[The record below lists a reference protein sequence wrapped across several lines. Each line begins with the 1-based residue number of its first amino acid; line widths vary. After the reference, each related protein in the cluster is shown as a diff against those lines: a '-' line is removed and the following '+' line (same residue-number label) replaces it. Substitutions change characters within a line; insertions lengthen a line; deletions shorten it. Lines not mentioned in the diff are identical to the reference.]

1 VPPFQTDVKDDKIL
15 KITSEN
21 NSMQANVWMY
31 LFFSLLVIA
40 VVIVA
45 YQDMRTADQ
54 PLIYYKEKYED
65 LERAY
70 IELAKSHSYVLETIM
85 KNNVDMQP
93 YWPEFSNKPKED
105 YVEYLRRRIIAMQV
119 EIERLD
125 RDHKP

>member
-1 VPPFQTDVKDDKIL
+1 
-15 KITSEN
+15 
-21 NSMQANVWMY
+21 MQANVWMY

-54 PLIYYKEKYED
+54 PLIYYKEKYDD
-65 LERAY
+65 LERSY

-85 KNNVDMQP
+85 KNNVDMQLH
-93 YWPEFSNKPKED
+93 WPEFANKTKEE
-105 YVEYLRRRIIAMQV
+105 YTEYLRRRIVAMQV

-125 RDHKP
+125 RVHQK

>member
-1 VPPFQTDVKDDKIL
+1 L
-15 KITSEN
+15 RLTSEN
-21 NSMQANVWMY
+21 KPMQANVWMY

-40 VVIVA
+40 VVVVA

-85 KNNVDMQP
+85 KNNIDMQP
-93 YWPEFSNKPKED
+93 YWPEFANKPKED
-105 YVEYLRRRIIAMQV
+105 YLEYLRRRIVAMQV